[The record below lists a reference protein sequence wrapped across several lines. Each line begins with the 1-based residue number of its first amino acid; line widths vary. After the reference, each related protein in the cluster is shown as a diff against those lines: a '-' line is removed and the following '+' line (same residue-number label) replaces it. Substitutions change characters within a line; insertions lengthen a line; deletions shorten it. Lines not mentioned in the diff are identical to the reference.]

1 MDKMQNIKLYFFE
14 SPIKIMLYIT
24 ILIIIYI
31 KIASAT
37 EDKAFQIWKSDL
49 KKEAIT
55 LGVKNDTFDKVFS
68 TVKIIDKVIELD
80 RRQPERKITFQEYL
94 NKALSF
100 KRIKL
105 GREKYINY
113 KKELDA
119 VSKKYNVQGR
129 FIVAIWG
136 VETNYGSYTGKF
148 PLISSLTTLAFDG
161 RRSKLFRKQLLDA
174 LIIIEKENINLHEML
189 GSWAGAM
196 GQSQFMPSSYIRYA
210 QDYDNDGIK
219 NIWNSHLDIFASIAN
234 YLKSYDWDNSKTW
247 GREVIIKEKD
257 FNKLDLDDLKNKSL
271 NHWKTK
277 GVKKSNGEELPHVN
291 ILATLIMPDGFK
303 GKKFLVYNNFKIIKK
318 YNNSNYYALSVGL
331 LSDGV
336 VH

>member
-1 MDKMQNIKLYFFE
+1 MV
-14 SPIKIMLYIT
+14 
-24 ILIIIYI
+24 
-31 KIASAT
+31 SAT
-37 EDKAFQIWKSDL
+37 EDKVFQIWKSDL

-148 PLISSLTTLAFDG
+148 SLISSLTTLAFDG

-219 NIWNSHLDIFASIAN
+219 NIWDSHLDIFASIAN

-277 GVKKSNGEELPHVN
+277 GVKKSNGEELPHVD

>member
-1 MDKMQNIKLYFFE
+1 MQNIKLYFFE

-24 ILIIIYI
+24 ILIILYI
-31 KIASAT
+31 KIISAN
-37 EDKAFQIWKSDL
+37 EDKVFQIWKNDL
-49 KKEAIT
+49 KNEAIA
-55 LGVKNDTFDKVFS
+55 LGVKNNTFDKVFN

-94 NKALSF
+94 KKALSF
-100 KRIKL
+100 KRINL
-105 GREKYINY
+105 GREKYTNY
-113 KKELDA
+113 KEELDA
-119 VSKKYNVQGR
+119 VSKKYNVQAR

-136 VETNYGSYTGKF
+136 VETNYGNYTGKF

-257 FNKLDLDDLKNKSL
+257 FKKLDLDDLENKSL

-277 GVKKSNGEELPHVN
+277 GVKKSNGEELPHVD
-291 ILATLIMPDGFK
+291 ILATLIMPDGLK

>member
-1 MDKMQNIKLYFFE
+1 MDKMQNIKLYFLK
-14 SPIKIMLYIT
+14 SPIKIILYIT
-24 ILIIIYI
+24 IISILYI
-31 KIASAT
+31 KMTSAN
-37 EDKAFQIWKSDL
+37 EDNAFQIWKNNL
-49 KKEAIT
+49 KKEAIA
-55 LGVKNDTFDKVFS
+55 LGVKNFTFDKVFS

-80 RRQPERKITFQEYL
+80 RKQPERRITFQEYL
-94 NKALSF
+94 NKSLSS
-100 KRIKL
+100 KRIQL
-105 GREKYINY
+105 GREKYTSY
-113 KKELDA
+113 EKELDA
-119 VSKKYNVQGR
+119 ISKKYNVQGR
-129 FIVAIWG
+129 FIIAIWG
-136 VETNYGSYTGKF
+136 LETNYGSYTGRF

-174 LIIIEKENINLHEML
+174 LIIIEKDNINLHEML

-219 NIWNSHLDIFASIAN
+219 NIWDSHLDIFASIAN
-234 YLKSYDWDNSKTW
+234 YLKSYDWDDSKTW
-247 GREVIIKEKD
+247 GREVTIKEKD
-257 FNKLDLDDLKNKSL
+257 FNRLDLNNLKDKSL
-271 NHWKTK
+271 SHWKAK
-277 GVKKSNGEELPHVN
+277 GVKRSNGEELPHVD

>member
-31 KIASAT
+31 KMVSAT
-37 EDKAFQIWKSDL
+37 EDKVFQIWKSDL

-148 PLISSLTTLAFDG
+148 SLISSLTTLAFDG

-219 NIWNSHLDIFASIAN
+219 DIWNSHLDIFASIAN

-257 FNKLDLDDLKNKSL
+257 FDKLNLDDLKNKSL

-277 GVKKSNGEELPHVN
+277 GVKKSNGEELPHVD

>member
-14 SPIKIMLYIT
+14 SPIKIILYIT

-31 KIASAT
+31 KMVSAT
-37 EDKAFQIWKSDL
+37 EDKVFQIWKSDL

-55 LGVKNDTFDKVFS
+55 LGVKNDTFDKVFR

-136 VETNYGSYTGKF
+136 VETNYGNYTGKF

-219 NIWNSHLDIFASIAN
+219 DIWNSHLDIFASIAN

-257 FNKLDLDDLKNKSL
+257 FDKLNLDDLKNKSL

-277 GVKKSNGEELPHVN
+277 GVKKSNGEELPHVD

>member
-1 MDKMQNIKLYFFE
+1 MDKMQNIKLYFLK
-14 SPIKIMLYIT
+14 SPIKIILYIT
-24 ILIIIYI
+24 IISILFI
-31 KIASAT
+31 KITSAD
-37 EDKAFQIWKSDL
+37 EDKAFQIWKNNL
-49 KKEAIT
+49 KKEAIA
-55 LGVKNDTFDKVFS
+55 LGVKNFTFDKVFS

-80 RRQPERKITFQEYL
+80 RKQPERKITFQEYL

-105 GREKYINY
+105 GREKYINH

-196 GQSQFMPSSYIRYA
+196 GQSQFMPSSYLRYA

-219 NIWNSHLDIFASIAN
+219 NIWDSHLDIFASIAN

-257 FNKLDLDDLKNKSL
+257 LNKLDLDDLKNKSL
-271 NHWKTK
+271 NYWTAK
-277 GVKKSNGEELPHVN
+277 GVKKSNGEELPQVD

-336 VH
+336 VY

>member
-24 ILIIIYI
+24 ILIILYI
-31 KIASAT
+31 KMTSAT

-119 VSKKYNVQGR
+119 VSRKYNVQGR

-136 VETNYGSYTGKF
+136 VETNYGNYTGKF

-219 NIWNSHLDIFASIAN
+219 DIWNSHLDIFASIAN

-257 FNKLDLDDLKNKSL
+257 FDKLNLDDLKNKSL

-277 GVKKSNGEELPHVN
+277 GVKKSNGEELPHVD
-291 ILATLIMPDGFK
+291 ILATLIMPDGLK

>member
-31 KIASAT
+31 KMVSAT
-37 EDKAFQIWKSDL
+37 EDKVFQIWKSDL

-68 TVKIIDKVIELD
+68 TVRIIDKVIELD

-219 NIWNSHLDIFASIAN
+219 DIWNSHLDIFASIAN

-257 FNKLDLDDLKNKSL
+257 FDKLNLDDLKNKSL

-277 GVKKSNGEELPHVN
+277 GVKKSNGEELPHVD

>member
-24 ILIIIYI
+24 ILIILYI
-31 KIASAT
+31 KMTSAT

-119 VSKKYNVQGR
+119 VSRKYNVQGR

-136 VETNYGSYTGKF
+136 VETNYGNYTGKF

-219 NIWNSHLDIFASIAN
+219 NIWDSHLDIFASIAN

-257 FNKLDLDDLKNKSL
+257 FNKLDLDNLKNKSL

-277 GVKKSNGEELPHVN
+277 GVKKSNGEELPHVD

>member
-31 KIASAT
+31 KMVSAT
-37 EDKAFQIWKSDL
+37 EDKVFQIWKSDL

-148 PLISSLTTLAFDG
+148 SLISSLTTLAFDG

-219 NIWNSHLDIFASIAN
+219 DIWSSHLDIFASIAN

-257 FNKLDLDDLKNKSL
+257 FDKLNLDDLKNKSL

-277 GVKKSNGEELPHVN
+277 GVKKSNGEELPHVD

>member
-14 SPIKIMLYIT
+14 SPIKIMLYII

-31 KIASAT
+31 KMVSAT
-37 EDKAFQIWKSDL
+37 EDKVFQIWKSDL

-68 TVKIIDKVIELD
+68 TVRIIDKVIELD

-105 GREKYINY
+105 GREKYINH

-196 GQSQFMPSSYIRYA
+196 GQSQFMPSSYLRYA

-219 NIWNSHLDIFASIAN
+219 NIWDSH
-234 YLKSYDWDNSKTW
+234 
-247 GREVIIKEKD
+247 
-257 FNKLDLDDLKNKSL
+257 
-271 NHWKTK
+271 
-277 GVKKSNGEELPHVN
+277 
-291 ILATLIMPDGFK
+291 
-303 GKKFLVYNNFKIIKK
+303 
-318 YNNSNYYALSVGL
+318 
-331 LSDGV
+331 
-336 VH
+336 

>member
-31 KIASAT
+31 KMVSAT
-37 EDKAFQIWKSDL
+37 EDKVFQIWKSDL

-219 NIWNSHLDIFASIAN
+219 DIWNSHLDIFASIAN

-257 FNKLDLDDLKNKSL
+257 FDKLNLDDLKNKSL

-277 GVKKSNGEELPHVN
+277 GVKKSNGEELPHVD

>member
-1 MDKMQNIKLYFFE
+1 MQNIKLYFFE

-31 KIASAT
+31 KMVSAT
-37 EDKAFQIWKSDL
+37 EDKVFQIWKSDL

-55 LGVKNDTFDKVFS
+55 LGVRNDTFDKVFS

-148 PLISSLTTLAFDG
+148 SLISSLTTLAFDG

-174 LIIIEKENINLHEML
+174 LTIIEKENINLHEML

-196 GQSQFMPSSYIRYA
+196 GQSQFMPSSYLRYA

-219 NIWNSHLDIFASIAN
+219 NIWDSHLDIFASIAN

-257 FNKLDLDDLKNKSL
+257 LNKLDLDDLKNKSL
-271 NHWKTK
+271 NYWTTK
-277 GVKKSNGEELPHVN
+277 GVKKSNGEELPQVD

-336 VH
+336 VY

>member
-14 SPIKIMLYIT
+14 SPIKIILYIT
-24 ILIIIYI
+24 IIIIIYI
-31 KIASAT
+31 KMVSAT
-37 EDKAFQIWKSDL
+37 EDKVFQIWKSDL

-148 PLISSLTTLAFDG
+148 SLISSLTTLAFDG

-219 NIWNSHLDIFASIAN
+219 DIWNSHLDIFASIAN

-257 FNKLDLDDLKNKSL
+257 FDKLNLDDLKNKSL

-277 GVKKSNGEELPHVN
+277 GVKKSNGEELPHVD

>member
-31 KIASAT
+31 KMVSAT
-37 EDKAFQIWKSDL
+37 EDKVFQIWKSDL

-148 PLISSLTTLAFDG
+148 SLISSLTTLAFDG

-219 NIWNSHLDIFASIAN
+219 DIWSSHLDIFASIAN

-247 GREVIIKEKD
+247 GREVTIKEKD
-257 FNKLDLDDLKNKSL
+257 FDKLNLDDLKNKSL

-277 GVKKSNGEELPHVN
+277 GVKKSNGEELPHVD